1 MTSPRALESLAEQ
14 VRQVFARQLEQ
25 SLPALADK
33 VLEGAK
39 DQLLKPAVYAVGQ
52 QRSEAV
58 RVLSAGLPVWLEHVR
73 DELRNTLD
81 FGAATR
87 FARGLPTLE
96 KVDKL
101 DRSVD
106 RVSSG
111 TGLTLV
117 DDSTIEYEIL
127 SSRLALAVM
136 DRANWE
142 FNDLRSRV
150 LMLER
155 RAELDERDLLLV
167 HVVARI
173 AVEAWKTC
181 GFSVEIWRDLQPM
194 LHEEFTVLMEEAYH
208 EANRWLIDQGV
219 LPEIDLR
226 PLIRRTKAGPA
237 GASSG
242 VATAPADDD
251 ASGYRP
257 AMVASGSVGGGAVA
271 DASSGSDVKLFT
283 RPVPIATPDQRAQ
296 DVLDRL
302 SGLVAISASDAEGS
316 GDFKATVRQP
326 MVSPGLA
333 QAMSAAQGAWVARPG
348 GQAQVSAM
356 YTAPLLMQEIELQKG
371 ELKRAA
377 ATQEERTTIEIVAL
391 LFQSILT
398 EDRLP
403 PAMRVWFARLQMPV
417 LRVAVTEPDFF
428 ATLDHPARK
437 LIDRMGACV
446 MGFGNEG
453 AADDDVLG
461 QEVKRIVQVVEAYPD
476 TGRRVFQ
483 TVLNEFEKFLETY
496 FREQNENSRKG
507 VSLAQQLEQRETLAI
522 QYTIELRRMLEE
534 MPVQEGV
541 RQFLFDV
548 WADVLATV
556 AVGQGTAG
564 DQARAMKRVAADL
577 IWSAGAKVTREERA
591 DVLRRLP
598 ALLKSLREGMS
609 AAGIAATRQ
618 EEVIKQLNDSL
629 AAGFTAKAAPIPQRQ
644 LHDLMEQLESL
655 EEMMPDATDIVLDE
669 DLVRDI
675 PGSFGSELEVVTEGG
690 EEPLP
695 AILAW
700 ARELQVGTWYVLR
713 HDDDTEQP
721 LQLVWHGLRKEL
733 SLFVSPE
740 GRCKLFQQRRLAA
753 YLQAGLL
760 QPAQDEALT
769 VRATRVALDQLNA
782 QPERLRS

>member
-1 MTSPRALESLAEQ
+1 MTSPRAQESLAEQ
-14 VRQVFARQLEQ
+14 VRQVYAKHLEVAL
-25 SLPALADK
+25 SALADRL
-33 VLEGAK
+33 LEAAK
-39 DQLLKPAVYAVGQ
+39 QQLVQPAVYALGQ
-52 QRSEAV
+52 QRSETV
-58 RVLSAGLPVWLEHVR
+58 RVLSAGLPAWLQHMR
-73 DELRNTLD
+73 DDLRNAME

-87 FARGLPTLE
+87 FARGLPQLE
-96 KVDKL
+96 KVNRL
-101 DRSVD
+101 DRPANKGDSA
-106 RVSSG
+106 
-111 TGLTLV
+111 GLTLV

-127 SSRLALAVM
+127 ASRLALAVM
-136 DRANWE
+136 DRVSWE

-155 RAELDERDLLLV
+155 RGELDERDMLLV
-167 HVVARI
+167 HVIARM
-173 AVEAWKTC
+173 AVEAWKVC
-181 GFSVEIWRDLQPM
+181 GFSMDFWRDLQPT
-194 LHEEFTVLMEEAYH
+194 LHEEFTLLMEEAYH

-219 LPEIDLR
+219 MPEIDLR
-226 PLIRRTKAGPA
+226 PLIRRTKSGPATGPA
-237 GASSG
+237 GA
-242 VATAPADDD
+242 ATAPAEDDP
-251 ASGYRP
+251 SGYQPVSVTSSVRP
-257 AMVASGSVGGGAVA
+257 AGGLYA
-271 DASSGSDVKLFT
+271 DAAAWSDMAPLT
-283 RPVPIATPDQRAQ
+283 RPVPIVTPDQRAQ
-296 DVLDRL
+296 AVLNRL
-302 SGLVAISASDAEGS
+302 GGLMGGGSGAEGG
-316 GDFKATVRQP
+316 GDFNPTVRQP

-333 QAMSAAQGAWVARPG
+333 QAMNAAHGNWVARPG
-348 GQAQVSAM
+348 AQAQVSAL
-356 YTAPLLMQEIELQKG
+356 YTAPLLMQEIELQKQD
-371 ELKRAA
+371 LKRAA

-417 LRVAVTEPDFF
+417 LRVAVSEPDFF

-437 LIDRMGACV
+437 LIDRMGACI

-453 AADDDVLG
+453 AVEDDLLG

-496 FREQNENSRKG
+496 FRDQNEHSRKG

-522 QYTIELRRMLEE
+522 QYTIELRRMLEQ

-556 AVGQGTAG
+556 AVSQGANG

-598 ALLKSLREGMS
+598 VLLKSLREGMS
-609 AAGIAATRQ
+609 AAGIAQTRQ
-618 EEVIKQLNDSL
+618 EELIKQLNDSL

-655 EEMMPDATDIVLDE
+655 EEMMPDATDIVLDQ
-669 DLVRDI
+669 DLFRDI
-675 PGSFGSELEVVTEGG
+675 PGSFGTEMEVVADGG
-690 EEPLP
+690 HEPLP
-695 AILAW
+695 AMVAW
-700 ARELQVGTWYVLR
+700 ARELQVGTWYML
-713 HDDDTEQP
+713 HQEDGTEQP

-733 SLFVSPE
+733 SLFVAPD
-740 GRCKLFQQRRLAA
+740 GRCKLFQQHRLAG

-760 QPAQDEALT
+760 QPAQEEALT
-769 VRATRVALDQLNA
+769 VRASRAALDQLSAN
-782 QPERLRS
+782 PERLRS

>member
-1 MTSPRALESLAEQ
+1 MTSPRAQESLAEQ
-14 VRQVFARQLEQ
+14 VRQVFAKHLEGA
-25 SLPALADK
+25 LPALADK
-33 VLEGAK
+33 VLEAAK
-39 DQLLKPAVYAVGQ
+39 QQLVQPAVYALGQ
-52 QRSEAV
+52 QRSETV
-58 RVLSAGLPVWLEHVR
+58 RALSAGLPAWLEHFR
-73 DELRNTLD
+73 HDLRNALE

-87 FARGLPTLE
+87 FARGLPPVE
-96 KVDKL
+96 KVNRL
-101 DRSVD
+101 DRPTD
-106 RVSSG
+106 RAD

-136 DRANWE
+136 DRVNWE

-167 HVVARI
+167 HVVARM
-173 AVEAWKTC
+173 AVEAWKAC
-181 GFSVEIWRDLQPM
+181 GFSMEYWRDLQPT
-194 LHEEFTVLMEEAYH
+194 LHEEVTLLMEEAYH

-219 LPEIDLR
+219 MPEIDLR
-226 PLIRRTKAGPA
+226 PLIRRTKSGPATGPA
-237 GASSG
+237 GA
-242 VATAPADDD
+242 ATAPAEDDPSGYQPALTVSGRPAGGLLVN
-251 ASGYRP
+251 ASGW
-257 AMVASGSVGGGAVA
+257 
-271 DASSGSDVKLFT
+271 SDMAPLT
-283 RPVPIATPDQRAQ
+283 RPVAIVTPDQRAQ
-296 DVLDRL
+296 AVLNRL
-302 SGLVAISASDAEGS
+302 GGLMAGAGSGAEGS
-316 GDFKATVRQP
+316 GDFGATVRQP

-333 QAMSAAQGAWVARPG
+333 QAMNAAHGSWVARPG
-348 GQAQVSAM
+348 AQAQVSAL
-356 YTAPLLMQEIELQKG
+356 YTAPLLVQEIELQKQD
-371 ELKRAA
+371 LKRAA

-417 LRVAVTEPDFF
+417 LRVAVSEPDFF

-437 LIDRMGACV
+437 LIDRMGACI

-453 AADDDVLG
+453 AVEDDLLG

-496 FREQNENSRKG
+496 FRDQNEHSRKG

-556 AVGQGTAG
+556 AVGQGANG

-598 ALLKSLREGMS
+598 VLLKSLREGMS
-609 AAGIAATRQ
+609 AAGISQTRQ
-618 EEVIKQLNDSL
+618 EELIKQLNDSL

-655 EEMMPDATDIVLDE
+655 EEMMPDATDIVLDQ
-669 DLVRDI
+669 DLFRDI
-675 PGSFGSELEVVTEGG
+675 PGSFGTEMEVVADGG
-690 EEPLP
+690 HEPLP
-695 AILAW
+695 AMLAW
-700 ARELQVGTWYVLR
+700 ARELQVGTWYMLQQEEGS
-713 HDDDTEQP
+713 EQP
-721 LQLVWHGLRKEL
+721 FQLVWHGLRKEL
-733 SLFVSPE
+733 SLFVAPD
-740 GRCKLFQQRRLAA
+740 GRCKLFQQRRLAG

-760 QPAQDEALT
+760 QPAQEEALT
-769 VRATRVALDQLNA
+769 VRASRAALDQLNA
-782 QPERLRS
+782 NPERLRS

>member
-14 VRQVFARQLEQ
+14 VRQVFARQLEE
-25 SLPALADK
+25 SLPALAEK
-33 VLEGAK
+33 VLEGAR
-39 DQLLKPAVYAVGQ
+39 DQVMKPATYALGQ

-58 RVLSAGLPVWLEHVR
+58 RVLSAGLPGWLEQLR
-73 DELRNTLD
+73 DHLRHTLD

-87 FARGLPTLE
+87 FARALPTPE
-96 KVDKL
+96 KRKP
-101 DRSVD
+101 DRPAD
-106 RVSSG
+106 EDGSG
-111 TGLTLV
+111 PDMTLV

-136 DRANWE
+136 DRVSWE
-142 FNDLRSRV
+142 FSDLRSRV

-167 HVVARI
+167 HVVARV
-173 AVEAWKTC
+173 AVEAWKSC
-181 GFSVEIWRDLQPM
+181 GFSVEFWRDLQPT

-219 LPEIDLR
+219 MPEIDLR
-226 PLIRRTKAGPA
+226 PLIRRTRSGPA
-237 GASSG
+237 GASAG
-242 VATAPADDD
+242 AATAPAGDDEPGHRRALG
-251 ASGYRP
+251 ASGPPSGGVNDRDTAGP
-257 AMVASGSVGGGAVA
+257 ASTPTPAAPMV
-271 DASSGSDVKLFT
+271 
-283 RPVPIATPDQRAQ
+283 TPDQRAQ
-296 DVLDRL
+296 AVLDRL
-302 SGLVAISASDAEGS
+302 SGLVAGTGVGAEDS
-316 GDFKATVRQP
+316 GEFKATVRQP
-326 MVSPGLA
+326 MVSPGLS
-333 QAMSAAQGAWVARPG
+333 QAMSAVQGAWVGRPS
-348 GQAQVSAM
+348 GQAQASAL
-356 YTAPLLMQEIELQKG
+356 YTAPLLMQEIELQRLD
-371 ELKRAA
+371 LKRAA

-398 EDRLP
+398 DDSLP

-428 ATLDHPARK
+428 AALDHPARR

-446 MGFGNEG
+446 MGFGSEG
-453 AADDDVLG
+453 SAGDDVLG

-496 FREQNENSRKG
+496 FRDHHENSRRG

-534 MPVQEGV
+534 VPVQEGV

-548 WADVLATV
+548 WANVLATV
-556 AVGQGTAG
+556 AVGQGASG
-564 DQARAMKRVAADL
+564 DQARAMKRVATDL

-591 DVLRRLP
+591 NVLRRLP

-609 AAGIAATRQ
+609 AVGISATRQ
-618 EEVIKQLNDSL
+618 EELIKQLNDSL

-655 EEMMPDATDIVLDE
+655 EEMMPDSAEITLSQELI
-669 DLVRDI
+669 RDI
-675 PGSFGSELEVVTEGG
+675 PGSFGAELEVVTQGG
-690 EEPLP
+690 QDPLP
-695 AILAW
+695 AMLAW
-700 ARELQVGTWYVLR
+700 ARELQVGTWYVLQQ
-713 HDDDTEQP
+713 DDDTGQA

-733 SLFVSPE
+733 SLFVSAE

-769 VRATRVALDQLNA
+769 VRATRAALEQLNA
-782 QPERLRS
+782 HPERLLS

>member
-33 VLEGAK
+33 VLEGARH
-39 DQLLKPAVYAVGQ
+39 LLMKPAPYALGQ
-52 QRSEAV
+52 QRTEAV
-58 RVLSAGLPVWLEHVR
+58 RVLGAGLPGWLERLR
-73 DELRNTLD
+73 DHLRQTLD

-87 FARGLPTLE
+87 FARALPTLE
-96 KVDKL
+96 KARKPDLPADKEG
-101 DRSVD
+101 
-106 RVSSG
+106 SG
-111 TGLTLV
+111 PDMTLV

-136 DRANWE
+136 DRVSWE
-142 FNDLRSRV
+142 FSDLRSRV

-155 RAELDERDLLLV
+155 RAELHERDLLLV

-173 AVEAWKTC
+173 VLETWKSC
-181 GFSVEIWRDLQPM
+181 GFSVEIWRDLQPT

-219 LPEIDLR
+219 MPEIDLR
-226 PLIRRTKAGPA
+226 PLIRRTKSGPA
-237 GASSG
+237 GASGG
-242 VATAPADDD
+242 VATAPAGDDESGYQTLMG
-251 ASGYRP
+251 ASGPP
-257 AMVASGSVGGGAVA
+257 AGGVNDRAMAGYAAATPTRAVPM
-271 DASSGSDVKLFT
+271 G
-283 RPVPIATPDQRAQ
+283 TPDQRAQ
-296 DVLDRL
+296 AVLDRL
-302 SGLVAISASDAEGS
+302 SGLVAGTGLGAEDS
-316 GDFKATVRQP
+316 GAFKATVRQP
-326 MVSPGLA
+326 MVSPGLS
-333 QAMSAAQGAWVARPG
+333 QAMSAVQGAWVARPG
-348 GQAQVSAM
+348 AQAQVSAL
-356 YTAPLLMQEIELQKG
+356 YTAPLLMQEIELQRQD
-371 ELKRAA
+371 LKRAA

-446 MGFGNEG
+446 MGFGSDG

-496 FREQNENSRKG
+496 FREHNESSRKG

-541 RQFLFDV
+541 RQFLFEV

-556 AVGQGTAG
+556 AVGQGTSSE
-564 DQARAMKRVAADL
+564 QARAMKRVAADL

-591 DVLRRLP
+591 VVLRRLP

-609 AAGIAATRQ
+609 AAGIAASRQ
-618 EEVIKQLNDSL
+618 EELIKQLNDSL

-655 EEMMPDATDIVLDE
+655 EEMMPDATEMTLNQ
-669 DLVRDI
+669 DLIRDI
-675 PGSFGSELEVVTEGG
+675 PGSFGAELEVVTKGG
-690 EEPLP
+690 QDPLP
-695 AILAW
+695 AMLAW
-700 ARELQVGTWYVLR
+700 ARELQVGTWYMLQQE
-713 HDDDTEQP
+713 DGTEQA

-733 SLFVSPE
+733 SLLVSPE
-740 GRCKLFQQRRLAA
+740 GRCKIFQKRRLAA

-760 QPAQDEALT
+760 QPAQDEDLT
-769 VRATRVALDQLNA
+769 VRATRMALDQLNA
-782 QPERLRS
+782 QPERLLS

>member
-1 MTSPRALESLAEQ
+1 MTSPRALENLAEQ
-14 VRQVFARQLEQ
+14 VRQGFARQLEAG
-25 SLPALADK
+25 LPALVDK
-33 VLEGAK
+33 ALEGAK
-39 DQLLKPAVYAVGQ
+39 DQLFKPAAYPLGQ

-58 RVLSAGLPVWLEHVR
+58 RVLSAGLPAWLQHMR
-73 DELRNTLD
+73 DDLRNTME

-87 FARGLPTLE
+87 FARALPQLA
-96 KVDKL
+96 KVDRL
-101 DRSVD
+101 ARSAE
-106 RVSSG
+106 SSD
-111 TGLTLV
+111 TDFTLV

-136 DRANWE
+136 DRVSWE

-167 HVVARI
+167 HVVARM
-173 AVEAWKTC
+173 AVEAWKAC
-181 GFSVEIWRDLQPM
+181 GFSMDFWRDLQPI
-194 LHEEFTVLMEEAYH
+194 LHEEFALLMEEAYH

-219 LPEIDLR
+219 MPEIDLR
-226 PLIRRTKAGPA
+226 PLIRRTKGGPVVGPTGAATDSSQGTVSGNGPA
-237 GASSG
+237 LGGAG
-242 VATAPADDD
+242 RAAGGPLAD
-251 ASGYRP
+251 ASGW
-257 AMVASGSVGGGAVA
+257 
-271 DASSGSDVKLFT
+271 SDLAALT
-283 RPVPIATPDQRAQ
+283 PPVPIGTPDQRAQ
-296 DVLDRL
+296 ALLNRL
-302 SGLVAISASDAEGS
+302 GGLVAGGGSGAQGDA

-333 QAMSAAQGAWVARPG
+333 QAMNAAQGAWVARPG
-348 GQAQVSAM
+348 AQAQVSAL
-356 YTAPLLMQEIELQKG
+356 YTAPVLMQEIELQRQD
-371 ELKRAA
+371 LKRAA

-446 MGFGNEG
+446 MGFGTE
-453 AADDDVLG
+453 ATAEDDVLG
-461 QEVKRIVQVVEAYPD
+461 LEVKRIVQVVEAYPD

-496 FREQNENSRKG
+496 FRDQNENSRKG

-598 ALLKSLREGMS
+598 VLLKSLRDGMS
-609 AAGIAATRQ
+609 AAGIAAARQ
-618 EEVIKQLNDSL
+618 EELIKQLNDSL

-655 EEMMPDATDIVLDE
+655 EEMMPDAADITIDQ
-669 DLVRDI
+669 DLIRDI
-675 PGSFGSELEVVTEGG
+675 PGSVGAELEVVTEGG
-690 EEPLP
+690 EDPVP
-695 AILAW
+695 AMQAW

-713 HDDDTEQP
+713 QQDGSEQP

-733 SLFVSPE
+733 SLFVAPD
-740 GRCKLFQQRRLAA
+740 GRCKLFQQRRLAG

-760 QPAQDEALT
+760 EPAQDEALT
-769 VRATRVALDQLNA
+769 VRATRAALDQLNA
-782 QPERLRS
+782 HPERLRS

>member
-14 VRQVFARQLEQ
+14 ARQVFARQLEAA
-25 SLPALADK
+25 LPALVDK
-33 VLEGAK
+33 VLVAATH
-39 DQLLKPAVYAVGQ
+39 LLAKPADVPLGQ
-52 QRSEAV
+52 QRSDAV
-58 RVLSAGLPVWLEHVR
+58 RLLASGLPTWLEHLR
-73 DELRNTLD
+73 DDLRNTME

-87 FARGLPTLE
+87 FARGLPLPEKMHSLDRTAG
-96 KVDKL
+96 KVDT
-101 DRSVD
+101 DF
-106 RVSSG
+106 
-111 TGLTLV
+111 TLV

-136 DRANWE
+136 DRVSWE

-167 HVVARI
+167 HVVTRMI
-173 AVEAWKTC
+173 VQAWKVC
-181 GFSVEIWRDLQPM
+181 GFSMDSWRDLQPS
-194 LHEEFTVLMEEAYH
+194 LHEEISLLMEEAYH
-208 EANRWLIDQGV
+208 EANRWLIDKGV
-219 LPEIDLR
+219 MPEIDLR
-226 PLIRRTKAGPA
+226 PLIRRTKSGPVTGPA
-237 GASSG
+237 GA
-242 VATAPADDD
+242 VTAPADEDVTSFQG
-251 ASGYRP
+251 ARGVSGRP
-257 AMVASGSVGGGAVA
+257 AGVQFGDSPE
-271 DASSGSDVKLFT
+271 GSDAAPLV
-283 RPVPIATPDQRAQ
+283 RPVPMVTPDQRAQ
-296 DVLDRL
+296 AVLDRL
-302 SGLVAISASDAEGS
+302 SGLVAGGRSGVEGG

-333 QAMSAAQGAWVARPG
+333 QAMGAAQSAWVARPG
-348 GQAQVSAM
+348 AQAQVSAL
-356 YTAPLLMQEIELQKG
+356 YTAPLLMQEIELQRQD
-371 ELKRAA
+371 LKRAA

-446 MGFGNEG
+446 MGFGTDSTAE
-453 AADDDVLG
+453 DDVLG
-461 QEVKRIVQVVEAYPD
+461 LEVKRIVQVVEAYPD

-507 VSLAQQLEQRETLAI
+507 VSLAHQLEQRETLAI

-548 WADVLATV
+548 WADVLASV
-556 AVGQGTAG
+556 AVGQGTSG
-564 DQARAMKRVAADL
+564 DQARTMKRVAADL

-598 ALLKSLREGMS
+598 VLLKSLREGMS
-609 AAGIAATRQ
+609 AAGIALTRQ
-618 EEVIKQLNDSL
+618 EELIKQLNDSL

-655 EEMMPDATDIVLDE
+655 EEMMPDAADIVIDQELI
-669 DLVRDI
+669 RDI
-675 PGSFGSELEVVTEGG
+675 PGSFGAELEVVTEGG
-690 EEPLP
+690 QDPLP
-695 AILAW
+695 AMLAW
-700 ARELQVGTWYVLR
+700 ARELQVGTWYMLHQEDVPER
-713 HDDDTEQP
+713 P
-721 LQLVWHGLRKEL
+721 LQLVWHGMRKEL
-733 SLFVSPE
+733 SLFVAPD

-760 QPAQDEALT
+760 EPAQDEALT
-769 VRATRVALDQLNA
+769 VRATRAALDQLNA